1 MESVVATVSGYH
13 GSERFNL
20 IKLIS
25 QSGASYVG
33 AMSNSTTHLVCWKFE
48 GRKYELASKFDT
60 LVVNH
65 RWVEEC
71 VKQGKRVPEYPYMLE
86 SGQEVGP
93 LVLDVPKVDKLGS
106 LNKKRKPLSDKS
118 NNCEDSERR
127 IVDVDC
133 EDSGLAAWSD
143 SFLLNDV
150 KSLVPD
156 VGKNNSNLFKSKL
169 KKAKKPSKQE
179 NCSSSRCCFQ
189 DPTFS
194 GLVGLEHGG
203 SSYNSSRHE
212 ESDIVPNMH
221 FVRGRRNTFSN
232 TGSALAEPSRKGRRL
247 MKKNVARDNLETV
260 LSDSDQ
266 EWHPVRLYKNNK
278 SKSTAKRTGCKR
290 KLDIFEAEVT
300 SDVAVI
306 NNRVSAVE
314 SLDDIEE
321 GTHWNHLPVSEY
333 SNSCPEGALT
343 ASEIADSSGSA
354 AENLN
359 AKVKDM
365 DQFESVAR
373 LPAPAELSCVICWT
387 EFSSTRAVLPC
398 GHRFCYSCI
407 QEWADHMASRRR
419 ISTCPLCKA
428 GFSIITK
435 VEDAA
440 TSDQKIYSQTIPHA
454 SSTVDVFFSMLQ
466 EQNKFGAECVVN
478 AVVGNQRI
486 YSLDV
491 ICARLD
497 VSIPTAWTLLCHHG
511 YALTARIFKC
521 FIITTVNMLLFSIV
535 FTLTRTFLEG
545 TSTLIPILDM

>member
-1 MESVVATVSGYH
+1 MATVSGYH

-33 AMSNSTTHLVCWKFE
+33 AMSNPTTHLVCWKFE

-93 LVLDVPKVDKLGS
+93 LVLDVPNVDKLGS

-127 IVDVDC
+127 TVDMDC

-156 VGKNNSNLFKSKL
+156 VGKNNGNLYKSKL

-179 NCSSSRCCFQ
+179 NCSSSRYCFQ

-203 SSYNSSRHE
+203 SSYTSSRHE
-212 ESDIVPNMH
+212 ESDIVPDMH

-232 TGSALAEPSRKGRRL
+232 TGSTSAEPSRKGRRL

-266 EWHPVRLYKNNK
+266 EWHPVILYKNNN

-300 SDVAVI
+300 SDVAVV
-306 NNRVSAVE
+306 NNRGSAVE

-387 EFSSTRAVLPC
+387 EFSSTRGVLPC

-466 EQNKFGAECVVN
+466 EQNKFGAEPSFGSVCCEC
-478 AVVGNQRI
+478 RSREPEDLLI
-486 YSLDV
+486 RCHLCETRCIHSYCLDPPLSPW
-491 ICARLD
+491 ICTHCKDLQM
-497 VSIPTAWTLLCHHG
+497 LYHHN
-511 YALTARIFKC
+511 R
-521 FIITTVNMLLFSIV
+521 
-535 FTLTRTFLEG
+535 
-545 TSTLIPILDM
+545 

>member
-1 MESVVATVSGYH
+1 MVATVSGYH

-48 GRKYELASKFDT
+48 GRKHELASKFDT

-93 LVLDVPKVDKLGS
+93 LVLEVPNVDKLGS

-118 NNCEDSERR
+118 NICVDSERR
-127 IVDVDC
+127 RAEVDG
-133 EDSGLAAWSD
+133 EDSGLAAWTD
-143 SFLLNDV
+143 SFLLND
-150 KSLVPD
+150 
-156 VGKNNSNLFKSKL
+156 
-169 KKAKKPSKQE
+169 
-179 NCSSSRCCFQ
+179 
-189 DPTFS
+189 
-194 GLVGLEHGG
+194 HGG

-221 FVRGRRNTFSN
+221 FVRGRRNTLSN
-232 TGSALAEPSRKGRRL
+232 TGSTLTEPSRKGRRL
-247 MKKNVARDNLETV
+247 VKKNVASENLETV
-260 LSDSDQ
+260 ISDSDQ
-266 EWHPVRLYKNNK
+266 EWHPVRLYKNNS
-278 SKSTAKRTGCKR
+278 SKSTAKRTERKR
-290 KLDIFEAEVT
+290 KLNKFEAEGT

-306 NNRVSAVE
+306 NNKGSTVE
-314 SLDDIEE
+314 SLDGIEE
-321 GTHWNHLPVSEY
+321 DTHWNHLAVSDD

-343 ASEIADSSGSA
+343 ASEIADGSGST
-354 AENLN
+354 AENLD
-359 AKVKDM
+359 AKVKEVDH
-365 DQFESVAR
+365 FESVAR
-373 LPAPAELSCVICWT
+373 LSAPAELSCVICWT
-387 EFSSTRAVLPC
+387 EFSSSRGVLPC

-435 VEDAA
+435 MDDAA

-454 SSTVDVFFSMLQ
+454 SSTVDVFVSMFQ
-466 EQNKFGAECVVN
+466 EQNKFGAEPSFGPVCCEC
-478 AVVGNQRI
+478 RSREPEDLLI
-486 YSLDV
+486 RCHLCETRCIHSYCLDPPLSPW
-491 ICARLD
+491 ICTHCKDLQM
-497 VSIPTAWTLLCHHG
+497 LYHHHN
-511 YALTARIFKC
+511 R
-521 FIITTVNMLLFSIV
+521 
-535 FTLTRTFLEG
+535 
-545 TSTLIPILDM
+545 